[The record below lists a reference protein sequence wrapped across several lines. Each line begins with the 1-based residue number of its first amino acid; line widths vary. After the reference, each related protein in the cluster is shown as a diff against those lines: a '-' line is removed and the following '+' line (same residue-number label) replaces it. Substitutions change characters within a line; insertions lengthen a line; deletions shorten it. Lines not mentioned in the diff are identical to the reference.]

1 MESCD
6 YFNVGKKNVYLKILV
21 DKISIEV
28 FVDDGKIV
36 YFSEVFLCYND

>member
-1 MESCD
+1 MLFDGNKGC
-6 YFNVGKKNVYLKILV
+6 VYLKIFV

-36 YFSEVFLCYND
+36 LINEVFLKVED